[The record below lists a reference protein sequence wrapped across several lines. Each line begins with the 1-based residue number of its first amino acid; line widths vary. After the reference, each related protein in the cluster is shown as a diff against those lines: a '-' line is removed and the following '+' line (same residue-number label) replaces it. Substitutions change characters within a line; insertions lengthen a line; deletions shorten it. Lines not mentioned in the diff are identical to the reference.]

1 MSEPTS
7 LPGWLKIANPIF
19 MTLIRLGVPVGTQ
32 HVLTVRGRKTGK
44 RYSTP
49 VSLVTV
55 EGRRYIC
62 SFPWTGWVKN
72 ARVVREGE
80 LVRGRKRERV
90 ILTELPPEERA
101 PILREF
107 PIQVPHGVQFFRLP
121 PDPEAFAQ
129 AAPRLAVVR
138 VDPFPTQARQ
148 PHGTPQATP
157 RGHTPREDELDAGRV
172 PVGVS
177 LARSGPLEAGEE
189 RGPILHESRP

>member
-32 HVLTVRGRKTGK
+32 HVLTIRGRKTGK

-55 EGRRYIC
+55 HGHRYLC

-72 ARVVREGE
+72 ARVVREAE
-80 LVRGRKRERV
+80 LLRGRRRERV

-107 PIQVPHGVQFFRLP
+107 PIQVPHGVRFFQLP
-121 PDPEAFAQ
+121 PDPEAFAA
-129 AAPRLAVVR
+129 AAPRLAVFR
-138 VDPFPTQARQ
+138 VDPLPSQAPR
-148 PHGTPQATP
+148 P
-157 RGHTPREDELDAGRV
+157 RGEELVLATSHTPPEDERAARVAAGASRDRFGPGDATEEH
-172 PVGVS
+172 
-177 LARSGPLEAGEE
+177 GPMLQET
-189 RGPILHESRP
+189 RP